1 MLKRK
6 FFLVIVISFLILLL
20 SACHNSSKSSVDP
33 EYEARVI
40 TLEGLSGGE
49 QSISVA
55 QMRLLPQHDLEASYQ
70 RTTGK
75 TERFKMQGPSLTD
88 LISFF
93 GEDLANYTGVGVE
106 GADGYYCL
114 LSQEIL
120 ENYEPLLALAIDGK
134 KKLSA
139 SDAPARLA
147 VQGQFGPYWVR
158 MVEKISFYQD
168 VPEKNITSVWLFTNL
183 AAGLEPYDYK
193 YYGSTDKSYELAEI
207 FNRLEKV
214 DFQSFFTMKSADGFK
229 KNEAMAMVKERYY
242 LKTEGADS
250 PTNVSPYIKLGMNVK
265 NMAWFSA
272 SNDVCIF
279 PEQMQN
285 YLPQNQF
292 QEGKGLRL
300 LDILLE
306 TEVIAPEQKNF
317 VLIGMGGEEVK
328 VKGADLIHALLVIQ
342 ENGEYAVIWEDNYKM
357 ENIGNLLRI
366 KEIS

>member
-1 MLKRK
+1 MEKK
-6 FFLVIVISFLILLL
+6 FLLIIVISSLFLLL
-20 SACHNSSKSSVDP
+20 NACQANQEDSGDP
-33 EYEARVI
+33 EYEARLI
-40 TLEGLSGGE
+40 TLEGLSEGE

-55 QMRLLPQHDLEASYQ
+55 QLRLLTQQDLQASYQ

-75 TERFKMQGPSLTD
+75 TERFKMQGPSLMDVVAFLGGD
-88 LISFF
+88 LR
-93 GEDLANYTGVGVE
+93 NYTGVGVE

-120 ENYEPLLALAIDGK
+120 ENYEPILALSIDGK

-158 MVEKISFYQD
+158 MVEKITFYQD
-168 VPEKNITSVWLFTNL
+168 VPEKNITSVWLFANL

-214 DFQSFFTMKSADGFK
+214 DSKSFFTMKSADGFK
-229 KNEAMAMVKERYY
+229 KNEAIAMVKERYY

-272 SNDVCIF
+272 SNDACIF

-285 YLPQNQF
+285 YLPRHQF
-292 QEGKGLRL
+292 QEVKGLRL

-306 TEVIAPEQKNF
+306 TEVITPQQKDF
-317 VLIGMGGEEVK
+317 VLIGMSGEEVK
-328 VKGADLIHALLVIQ
+328 VKGSDLAHALLVIQ
-342 ENGEYAVIWEDNYKM
+342 ENGEYAVIWDDDYKID
-357 ENIGNLLRI
+357 NIGNLLRI